1 MPITVDGSSP
11 PSQSPL
17 GGAKPGMAV
26 KGILQRLS
34 DNLGYRVD
42 NSRFRAAAVTWI
54 QDTLLEIQLADPKM
68 QRVFVLDAPFTLEA
82 GTADYDVRLAPF
94 SWGNCYAVNM
104 LKLADF
110 QYRVVEKVTPEQYRY
125 RGTIP
130 ADSGPPGY
138 YVAIDQFRIR
148 IVPTPDI
155 AYTGTGDYQQDIP
168 QIANDDDRV
177 DWPRAWDIVLLEGAM
192 YRGYKWRSEQD
203 PTWMRQYKVFTDK
216 LDQLKVGEN
225 ILTREPGKV
234 VMTRSRRGSVIPHD
248 NSADV
253 RRRY

>member
-1 MPITVDGSSP
+1 
-11 PSQSPL
+11 
-17 GGAKPGMAV
+17 
-26 KGILQRLS
+26 
-34 DNLGYRVD
+34 
-42 NSRFRAAAVTWI
+42 
-54 QDTLLEIQLADPKM
+54 
-68 QRVFVLDAPFTLEA
+68 
-82 GTADYDVRLAPF
+82 
-94 SWGNCYAVNM
+94 M
-104 LKLADF
+104 LKF
-110 QYRVVEKVTPEQYRY
+110 QELESRVLERVTPEQYRY
-125 RGTIP
+125 RGVLS
-130 ADSGPPGY
+130 ADAGPPSY
-138 YVAIDQFRIR
+138 YVALDQFRIR
-148 IVPTPDI
+148 IVPTPDV
-155 AYTGTGDYQQDIP
+155 AYAGVGDYQQDIP
-168 QIANDDDRV
+168 QIANDGDRV